1 MIQVEQLS
9 KYYGARAAI
18 RNLSFRIEAGEV
30 VGFLGLNGAGKTTT
44 LRILGCVLLPTS
56 GTVRL
61 DGQDLLTAPRQL
73 KARIGFLPETPP
85 LYEDMTVGEY
95 LAFVAGLRAVDAG
108 RIRAR
113 VTETEER
120 TGLAALDDERIS
132 TLSHGYRQR
141 VGVAQALVHA
151 PDVLLLDEPANGL
164 DPVQNVE
171 MRALIRSL
179 RGDHTVLV
187 SSHIL
192 PEIAQTCDRLL
203 VVRDGELVA
212 QGSEAELEERLGVGT
227 GIELEIAGPVEAS
240 GRRAPRRAGG
250 ACRHRAAGGG
260 RPLAAPGGRSGRAP
274 PRAGPGGARR
284 RCPALPDGRVGGPA
298 GVVVPQA
305 RRKGSGGVSPVLL
318 IARRELR
325 GYLRTM
331 TGWIIAASVL
341 LIDGLLFNA
350 FALEGSRRSTEVL
363 TRFFYFAS
371 GPTMVAAVFLAMR
384 LLAEERQ
391 LGTLPLL
398 YASPV
403 RDRDIALG
411 KFLGALAFLSGVT
424 LATVYMPLLILVHG
438 HISVGHLLAGYLGL
452 LLLGA
457 ASLGLGTLGSSL
469 ARSRIVAVILGAA
482 LLVSLLV
489 AWLLASVTEPP
500 FSGLFAALALH
511 NAHFPPFQSG
521 QVHLRDVAYYLLV
534 TWVALFATTRV
545 LEARRWR

>member
-95 LAFVAGLRAVDAG
+95 LAFVAGLRAVEPG
-108 RIRAR
+108 RIRGR

-187 SSHIL
+187 SSHSL

-212 QGSEAELEERLGVGT
+212 QGSEAELEERLGLGSGV
-227 GIELEIAGPVEAS
+227 ELEVGGPVEAVAAAL
-240 GRRAPRRAGG
+240 RALPGVRAVTVQPV
-250 ACRHRAAGGG
+250 A
-260 RPLAAPGGRSGRAP
+260 GGRSVLRVDAP
-274 PRAGPGGARR
+274 DALR
-284 RCPALPDGRVGGPA
+284 PALAQV
-298 GVVVPQA
+298 
-305 RRKGSGGVSPVLL
+305 
-318 IARRELR
+318 
-325 GYLRTM
+325 
-331 TGWIIAASVL
+331 
-341 LIDGLLFNA
+341 
-350 FALEGSRRSTEVL
+350 
-363 TRFFYFAS
+363 
-371 GPTMVAAVFLAMR
+371 
-384 LLAEERQ
+384 
-391 LGTLPLL
+391 
-398 YASPV
+398 
-403 RDRDIALG
+403 
-411 KFLGALAFLSGVT
+411 ALAAGAQLFRLDVSADRLESLFLK
-424 LATVYMPLLILVHG
+424 
-438 HISVGHLLAGYLGL
+438 LAGRGL
-452 LLLGA
+452 SA
-457 ASLGLGTLGSSL
+457 
-469 ARSRIVAVILGAA
+469 
-482 LLVSLLV
+482 
-489 AWLLASVTEPP
+489 
-500 FSGLFAALALH
+500 
-511 NAHFPPFQSG
+511 
-521 QVHLRDVAYYLLV
+521 
-534 TWVALFATTRV
+534 
-545 LEARRWR
+545 

>member
-61 DGQDLLTAPRQL
+61 AGQDLLTAPRQL

-95 LAFVAGLRAVDAG
+95 LAFVAGLRAVEPG
-108 RIRAR
+108 RIRGR

-212 QGSEAELEERLGVGT
+212 QGSEAELEERLGLGSGV
-227 GIELEIAGPVEAS
+227 ELEVGGPVEAVAAAL
-240 GRRAPRRAGG
+240 RALPGVRAVTVQPV
-250 ACRHRAAGGG
+250 A
-260 RPLAAPGGRSGRAP
+260 GGRSVLRVDAP
-274 PRAGPGGARR
+274 DALR
-284 RCPALPDGRVGGPA
+284 PALAQV
-298 GVVVPQA
+298 
-305 RRKGSGGVSPVLL
+305 
-318 IARRELR
+318 
-325 GYLRTM
+325 
-331 TGWIIAASVL
+331 
-341 LIDGLLFNA
+341 
-350 FALEGSRRSTEVL
+350 
-363 TRFFYFAS
+363 
-371 GPTMVAAVFLAMR
+371 
-384 LLAEERQ
+384 
-391 LGTLPLL
+391 
-398 YASPV
+398 
-403 RDRDIALG
+403 
-411 KFLGALAFLSGVT
+411 ALAAGAQLFRLDVSADRLESLFLK
-424 LATVYMPLLILVHG
+424 
-438 HISVGHLLAGYLGL
+438 LAGRGL
-452 LLLGA
+452 SA
-457 ASLGLGTLGSSL
+457 
-469 ARSRIVAVILGAA
+469 
-482 LLVSLLV
+482 
-489 AWLLASVTEPP
+489 
-500 FSGLFAALALH
+500 
-511 NAHFPPFQSG
+511 
-521 QVHLRDVAYYLLV
+521 
-534 TWVALFATTRV
+534 
-545 LEARRWR
+545 

>member
-18 RNLSFRIEAGEV
+18 RNLSFRIDSGEV

-85 LYEDMTVGEY
+85 LYEDMSVGEY
-95 LAFVAGLRAVDAG
+95 LAFVAGLRAVEPG
-108 RIRAR
+108 RIRGR

-212 QGSEAELEERLGVGT
+212 QGSEAELEERLGLGSGV
-227 GIELEIAGPVEAS
+227 ELEVGGPVEAVAAAL
-240 GRRAPRRAGG
+240 RALPGVRAVTVQPV
-250 ACRHRAAGGG
+250 A
-260 RPLAAPGGRSGRAP
+260 GGRSVLRVDAP
-274 PRAGPGGARR
+274 DALR
-284 RCPALPDGRVGGPA
+284 PALAQV
-298 GVVVPQA
+298 
-305 RRKGSGGVSPVLL
+305 
-318 IARRELR
+318 
-325 GYLRTM
+325 
-331 TGWIIAASVL
+331 
-341 LIDGLLFNA
+341 
-350 FALEGSRRSTEVL
+350 
-363 TRFFYFAS
+363 
-371 GPTMVAAVFLAMR
+371 
-384 LLAEERQ
+384 
-391 LGTLPLL
+391 
-398 YASPV
+398 
-403 RDRDIALG
+403 
-411 KFLGALAFLSGVT
+411 ALAAGAQLFRLDVSADRLESLFLK
-424 LATVYMPLLILVHG
+424 
-438 HISVGHLLAGYLGL
+438 LAGRGL
-452 LLLGA
+452 SA
-457 ASLGLGTLGSSL
+457 
-469 ARSRIVAVILGAA
+469 
-482 LLVSLLV
+482 
-489 AWLLASVTEPP
+489 
-500 FSGLFAALALH
+500 
-511 NAHFPPFQSG
+511 
-521 QVHLRDVAYYLLV
+521 
-534 TWVALFATTRV
+534 
-545 LEARRWR
+545 

>member
-44 LRILGCVLLPTS
+44 LRVLLPTS

-95 LAFVAGLRAVDAG
+95 LAFVAGLRAVEPG
-108 RIRAR
+108 RIRGR

-212 QGSEAELEERLGVGT
+212 QGSEAELEERLGLGSGV
-227 GIELEIAGPVEAS
+227 ELEVGGPVEAVAAAL
-240 GRRAPRRAGG
+240 RALPGVRAVTVQPV
-250 ACRHRAAGGG
+250 A
-260 RPLAAPGGRSGRAP
+260 GGRSVLRVDAP
-274 PRAGPGGARR
+274 DALR
-284 RCPALPDGRVGGPA
+284 PALAQV
-298 GVVVPQA
+298 
-305 RRKGSGGVSPVLL
+305 
-318 IARRELR
+318 
-325 GYLRTM
+325 
-331 TGWIIAASVL
+331 
-341 LIDGLLFNA
+341 
-350 FALEGSRRSTEVL
+350 
-363 TRFFYFAS
+363 
-371 GPTMVAAVFLAMR
+371 
-384 LLAEERQ
+384 
-391 LGTLPLL
+391 
-398 YASPV
+398 
-403 RDRDIALG
+403 
-411 KFLGALAFLSGVT
+411 ALAAGAQLFRLDVSADRLESLFLK
-424 LATVYMPLLILVHG
+424 
-438 HISVGHLLAGYLGL
+438 LAGRGL
-452 LLLGA
+452 SA
-457 ASLGLGTLGSSL
+457 
-469 ARSRIVAVILGAA
+469 
-482 LLVSLLV
+482 
-489 AWLLASVTEPP
+489 
-500 FSGLFAALALH
+500 
-511 NAHFPPFQSG
+511 
-521 QVHLRDVAYYLLV
+521 
-534 TWVALFATTRV
+534 
-545 LEARRWR
+545 

>member
-18 RNLSFRIEAGEV
+18 RNLSFRIEPGEV

-61 DGQDLLTAPRQL
+61 DGQDLLTAPRQI

-95 LAFVAGLRAVDAG
+95 LAFVAGLRAVDTR
-108 RIRAR
+108 RIQAR

-212 QGSEAELEERLGVGT
+212 QGSEAELQERLGVGT
-227 GIELEIAGPVEAS
+227 GIELEIAGPVEAVAAALRVVS
-240 GRRAPRRAGG
+240 GVRAVTVQPVAGG
-250 ACRHRAAGGG
+250 RAVLRVDAPDALRPALAEAALAAGG
-260 RPLAAPGGRSGRAP
+260 RLFR
-274 PRAGPGGARR
+274 
-284 RCPALPDGRVGGPA
+284 LD
-298 GVVVPQA
+298 
-305 RRKGSGGVSPVLL
+305 VSADRL
-318 IARRELR
+318 E
-325 GYLRTM
+325 
-331 TGWIIAASVL
+331 S
-341 LIDGLLFNA
+341 LF
-350 FALEGSRRSTEVL
+350 L
-363 TRFFYFAS
+363 
-371 GPTMVAAVFLAMR
+371 
-384 LLAEERQ
+384 
-391 LGTLPLL
+391 
-398 YASPV
+398 
-403 RDRDIALG
+403 
-411 KFLGALAFLSGVT
+411 K
-424 LATVYMPLLILVHG
+424 
-438 HISVGHLLAGYLGL
+438 LAGRGT
-452 LLLGA
+452 A
-457 ASLGLGTLGSSL
+457 A
-469 ARSRIVAVILGAA
+469 
-482 LLVSLLV
+482 
-489 AWLLASVTEPP
+489 
-500 FSGLFAALALH
+500 
-511 NAHFPPFQSG
+511 
-521 QVHLRDVAYYLLV
+521 
-534 TWVALFATTRV
+534 
-545 LEARRWR
+545 

>member
-18 RNLSFRIEAGEV
+18 RNLSFRIEPGEV

-95 LAFVAGLRAVDAG
+95 LAFVAGLRAVDPG
-108 RIRAR
+108 RIPAR
-113 VTETEER
+113 VGETEER
-120 TGLAALDDERIS
+120 TGLAALEDERIS

-212 QGSEAELEERLGVGT
+212 QGSEAELEERLGLGSGV
-227 GIELEIAGPVEAS
+227 ELEVAGPVEAVATAL
-240 GRRAPRRAGG
+240 RAVPGVRAV
-250 ACRHRAAGGG
+250 AVQPVA
-260 RPLAAPGGRSGRAP
+260 GGRSLLRVDAP
-274 PRAGPGGARR
+274 DALR
-284 RCPALPDGRVGGPA
+284 PALA
-298 GVVVPQA
+298 Q
-305 RRKGSGGVSPVLL
+305 
-318 IARRELR
+318 
-325 GYLRTM
+325 
-331 TGWIIAASVL
+331 
-341 LIDGLLFNA
+341 
-350 FALEGSRRSTEVL
+350 
-363 TRFFYFAS
+363 
-371 GPTMVAAVFLAMR
+371 
-384 LLAEERQ
+384 
-391 LGTLPLL
+391 
-398 YASPV
+398 
-403 RDRDIALG
+403 
-411 KFLGALAFLSGVT
+411 
-424 LATVYMPLLILVHG
+424 
-438 HISVGHLLAGYLGL
+438 
-452 LLLGA
+452 
-457 ASLGLGTLGSSL
+457 
-469 ARSRIVAVILGAA
+469 
-482 LLVSLLV
+482 
-489 AWLLASVTEPP
+489 
-500 FSGLFAALALH
+500 AALAAGAQL
-511 NAHFPPFQSG
+511 FR
-521 QVHLRDVAYYLLV
+521 LDVSADRLESLFLKLAGRGV
-534 TWVALFATTRV
+534 TA
-545 LEARRWR
+545 

>member
-85 LYEDMTVGEY
+85 LYEDMSVGEY
-95 LAFVAGLRAVDAG
+95 LAFVAGLRAVEPG
-108 RIRAR
+108 RIRGR

-212 QGSEAELEERLGVGT
+212 QGSEAELEERLGLGSGV
-227 GIELEIAGPVEAS
+227 ELEVGGPVEAVAAAL
-240 GRRAPRRAGG
+240 RALPGVRAVTVQPV
-250 ACRHRAAGGG
+250 A
-260 RPLAAPGGRSGRAP
+260 GGRSVLRVDAP
-274 PRAGPGGARR
+274 DALR
-284 RCPALPDGRVGGPA
+284 PALAQV
-298 GVVVPQA
+298 
-305 RRKGSGGVSPVLL
+305 
-318 IARRELR
+318 
-325 GYLRTM
+325 
-331 TGWIIAASVL
+331 
-341 LIDGLLFNA
+341 
-350 FALEGSRRSTEVL
+350 
-363 TRFFYFAS
+363 
-371 GPTMVAAVFLAMR
+371 
-384 LLAEERQ
+384 
-391 LGTLPLL
+391 
-398 YASPV
+398 
-403 RDRDIALG
+403 
-411 KFLGALAFLSGVT
+411 ALAAGAQLFRLDVSADRLESLFLK
-424 LATVYMPLLILVHG
+424 
-438 HISVGHLLAGYLGL
+438 LAGRGL
-452 LLLGA
+452 SA
-457 ASLGLGTLGSSL
+457 
-469 ARSRIVAVILGAA
+469 
-482 LLVSLLV
+482 
-489 AWLLASVTEPP
+489 
-500 FSGLFAALALH
+500 
-511 NAHFPPFQSG
+511 
-521 QVHLRDVAYYLLV
+521 
-534 TWVALFATTRV
+534 
-545 LEARRWR
+545 

>member
-18 RNLSFRIEAGEV
+18 RNLSFRIEPGEV

-61 DGQDLLTAPRQL
+61 DGQDLLSAPRQL

-95 LAFVAGLRAVDAG
+95 LAFVAGLRAVEPG
-108 RIRAR
+108 RIRGR

-212 QGSEAELEERLGVGT
+212 QGSEAELEERLGLGSGV
-227 GIELEIAGPVEAS
+227 ELEVGGPVEAVAAAL
-240 GRRAPRRAGG
+240 RALPGVRAVTVQPV
-250 ACRHRAAGGG
+250 A
-260 RPLAAPGGRSGRAP
+260 GGRSVLRVDAP
-274 PRAGPGGARR
+274 DALR
-284 RCPALPDGRVGGPA
+284 PALA
-298 GVVVPQA
+298 Q
-305 RRKGSGGVSPVLL
+305 
-318 IARRELR
+318 
-325 GYLRTM
+325 
-331 TGWIIAASVL
+331 
-341 LIDGLLFNA
+341 
-350 FALEGSRRSTEVL
+350 
-363 TRFFYFAS
+363 
-371 GPTMVAAVFLAMR
+371 
-384 LLAEERQ
+384 
-391 LGTLPLL
+391 
-398 YASPV
+398 
-403 RDRDIALG
+403 
-411 KFLGALAFLSGVT
+411 
-424 LATVYMPLLILVHG
+424 
-438 HISVGHLLAGYLGL
+438 
-452 LLLGA
+452 
-457 ASLGLGTLGSSL
+457 
-469 ARSRIVAVILGAA
+469 
-482 LLVSLLV
+482 
-489 AWLLASVTEPP
+489 
-500 FSGLFAALALH
+500 AALAAGAQL
-511 NAHFPPFQSG
+511 FR
-521 QVHLRDVAYYLLV
+521 LDVSADRLES
-534 TWVALFATTRV
+534 LFLKLAGRGV
-545 LEARRWR
+545 SA

>member
-95 LAFVAGLRAVDAG
+95 LAFVAGLRAVEPG
-108 RIRAR
+108 RIRGR

-212 QGSEAELEERLGVGT
+212 QGSEAELQERLGVGT
-227 GIELEIAGPVEAS
+227 GIELEIAGPVEAVAAAL
-240 GRRAPRRAGG
+240 RAVPGVRAVTVQPV
-250 ACRHRAAGGG
+250 GGG
-260 RPLAAPGGRSGRAP
+260 RSVLRVDAPDPLRPALAEAALSA
-274 PRAGPGGARR
+274 GARLFR
-284 RCPALPDGRVGGPA
+284 LD
-298 GVVVPQA
+298 
-305 RRKGSGGVSPVLL
+305 VSADRL
-318 IARRELR
+318 E
-325 GYLRTM
+325 
-331 TGWIIAASVL
+331 S
-341 LIDGLLFNA
+341 LF
-350 FALEGSRRSTEVL
+350 L
-363 TRFFYFAS
+363 
-371 GPTMVAAVFLAMR
+371 
-384 LLAEERQ
+384 
-391 LGTLPLL
+391 
-398 YASPV
+398 
-403 RDRDIALG
+403 
-411 KFLGALAFLSGVT
+411 K
-424 LATVYMPLLILVHG
+424 
-438 HISVGHLLAGYLGL
+438 LAGR
-452 LLLGA
+452 GA
-457 ASLGLGTLGSSL
+457 A
-469 ARSRIVAVILGAA
+469 A
-482 LLVSLLV
+482 
-489 AWLLASVTEPP
+489 
-500 FSGLFAALALH
+500 
-511 NAHFPPFQSG
+511 
-521 QVHLRDVAYYLLV
+521 
-534 TWVALFATTRV
+534 
-545 LEARRWR
+545 

>member
-61 DGQDLLTAPRQL
+61 AGQDLLTAPRQL

-95 LAFVAGLRAVDAG
+95 LAFVAGIRAVDPARIPG
-108 RIRAR
+108 R
-113 VTETEER
+113 VGETEER
-120 TGLAALDDERIS
+120 TGLAALDGERIS

-171 MRALIRSL
+171 MRSLIRSL

-227 GIELEIAGPVEAS
+227 GVELEIAGPIEAVASALRHLPGVRAVTVQPVAGGRALLRVDAPDALRPTLAQTALAS
-240 GRRAPRRAGG
+240 GGQLFR
-250 ACRHRAAGGG
+250 
-260 RPLAAPGGRSGRAP
+260 L
-274 PRAGPGGARR
+274 
-284 RCPALPDGRVGGPA
+284 D
-298 GVVVPQA
+298 
-305 RRKGSGGVSPVLL
+305 VSADRL
-318 IARRELR
+318 E
-325 GYLRTM
+325 
-331 TGWIIAASVL
+331 S
-341 LIDGLLFNA
+341 LF
-350 FALEGSRRSTEVL
+350 L
-363 TRFFYFAS
+363 
-371 GPTMVAAVFLAMR
+371 
-384 LLAEERQ
+384 
-391 LGTLPLL
+391 
-398 YASPV
+398 
-403 RDRDIALG
+403 
-411 KFLGALAFLSGVT
+411 K
-424 LATVYMPLLILVHG
+424 
-438 HISVGHLLAGYLGL
+438 LAGR
-452 LLLGA
+452 GA
-457 ASLGLGTLGSSL
+457 SA
-469 ARSRIVAVILGAA
+469 
-482 LLVSLLV
+482 
-489 AWLLASVTEPP
+489 
-500 FSGLFAALALH
+500 
-511 NAHFPPFQSG
+511 
-521 QVHLRDVAYYLLV
+521 
-534 TWVALFATTRV
+534 
-545 LEARRWR
+545 